1 VENVI
6 LGIDSS
12 GVIVEDTGRVKKKK
26 KKNKRI
32 LKMDEI
38 VTSEEELKMRTEAQ
52 IVKQQ
57 EKDGGSGGDQDGR
70 GRRSLS
76 ERFKSK
82 FSQTLYGAG
91 EPAQQTQATDAEPKR
106 ELEKLIEAE
115 KKQRSAENEGGK

>member
-12 GVIVEDTGRVKKKK
+12 AVIVEDAGRVKKKK

-38 VTSEEELKMRTEAQ
+38 VTSEDELKLRTEAN

-57 EKDGGSGGDQDGR
+57 GDNTGDQDSR

-76 ERFKSK
+76 ERLRTK
-82 FSQTLYGAG
+82 FHQTLYGA
-91 EPAQQTQATDAEPKR
+91 
-106 ELEKLIEAE
+106 
-115 KKQRSAENEGGK
+115 N

>member
-1 VENVI
+1 MENVV

-38 VTSEEELKMRTEAQ
+38 VTSEDELKQRTEAQ

-57 EKDGGSGGDQDGR
+57 GLGLNEEQDGR

-82 FSQTLYGAG
+82 FSQTLYGTS
-91 EPAQQTQATDAEPKR
+91 EPAE
-106 ELEKLIEAE
+106 
-115 KKQRSAENEGGK
+115 